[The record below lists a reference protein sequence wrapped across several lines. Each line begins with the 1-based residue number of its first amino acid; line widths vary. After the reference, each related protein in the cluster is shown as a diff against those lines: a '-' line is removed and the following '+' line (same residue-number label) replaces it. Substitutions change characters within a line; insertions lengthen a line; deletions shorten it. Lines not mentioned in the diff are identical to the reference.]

1 MPSRRP
7 PETPPQ
13 RSRAFHRGGEH
24 PAYDNGPVTTDGA
37 THGPTHGTTDGRT
50 PGGATLTRPEGLTG
64 AEVAERVSRGAVN
77 ELTERT
83 SRSIGEIVRANVLT
97 RFNAILGAL
106 FVLVMVTGSFADG
119 LFGIVLVVNSAIGI
133 VQEYLAKRKLDRL
146 ALLNAPTTRVVRDG
160 EVRVVPTTEVV
171 QDDLIELRT
180 GDEVP
185 ADGTLLASAGLELNE
200 ANLTGESD
208 PVPHGEGDD
217 IMSGTSVVAGSGRY
231 HASQVGADAYVNR
244 IAADARKFTRTRS
257 EIQDSIHTLLTYIT
271 WVIVGALPI
280 AIWSQWRT
288 VGDQGWREVVLR
300 SAAGVVGLV
309 PEGLVLLTSVAFLL
323 SAVQLTR
330 RNVLVQQLPA
340 VEGLARVDVVCL
352 DKTGTLTAG
361 EIAFEDAHTLDG
373 QDADEIRC
381 ALGALADD
389 PNANGTLT
397 AVAAVIE
404 APGWERTQTIP
415 FNSSRKWSA
424 ACFAERS
431 TWVLGAP
438 EVLLAA
444 DPQPSPPE
452 VLETIRAR
460 VAALADSGRRVVL
473 LARSE
478 AHLTEATLPADI
490 TPAALVTLT
499 EQVRPDAKATLDY
512 FAEQGVAIKVI
523 SGDNPV
529 TVAAVA
535 RTVGLDVGDPVD
547 ARTLPD
553 DEDALREVLATHT
566 VFGRVTPEQKRA
578 FVHALQADGHVVAM
592 TGDGVNDALALKD
605 ADIGVAM
612 GNGAQATK
620 AVAELVLLDGRF
632 SHLPDVLAEG
642 RRVIGNVERV
652 ANLFLAKNAMSLVAI
667 LAAALI
673 AVPFPFLPRHLTLVS
688 AVTIGIPAFFL
699 ALGPNKRRY
708 LSGFLGR
715 ILRFAVPSGAVAGVA
730 VITSYL
736 LAGSSYGVPPD
747 EFSTRCAVETG
758 AKTVADVE
766 CWQPGSGATIT
777 LLTVFFWI
785 LVVLARPFRLWKAV
799 LVAAMVGL
807 AVTAFVWP
815 FAATFFN
822 LDAPLPLVWQ
832 SLAVGAVGAGLVEVI
847 YRLSPSVRQAHH
859 MRD

>member
-1 MPSRRP
+1 
-7 PETPPQ
+7 
-13 RSRAFHRGGEH
+13 
-24 PAYDNGPVTTDGA
+24 VTT
-37 THGPTHGTTDGRT
+37 HGES
-50 PGGATLTRPEGLTG
+50 TLTRTDGLTG

-77 ELTERT
+77 RLTERT
-83 SRSIGEIVRANVLT
+83 SRSVGEIVRANVLT

-133 VQEYLAKRKLDRL
+133 AQEYLAKRKLDRL

-160 EVRVVPTTEVV
+160 AVQVVATSEVV

-185 ADGTLLASAGLELNE
+185 ADGTLTASAGLELNE

-208 PVPHGEGDD
+208 PVAHDEGDE
-217 IMSGTSVVAGSGRY
+217 IRSGTSVVAGSGRY
-231 HASQVGADAYVNR
+231 HARRVGADAYVNR

-257 EIQDSIHTLLTYIT
+257 EIQESTNTLLTYIT
-271 WVIVGALPI
+271 WVIVAALPI

-288 VGDQGWREVVLR
+288 VGDQGWQQVVIR

-330 RNVLVQQLPA
+330 RQVLVQQLPA

-361 EIAFEDAHTLDG
+361 DITFDDARPLGDH
-373 QDADEIRC
+373 DADEIRS

-397 AVAAVIE
+397 AVAA
-404 APGWERTQTIP
+404 ALGSPGWTRTGTVP
-415 FNSSRKWSA
+415 FSSARKWSA
-424 ACFAERS
+424 ASFEGRS

-444 DPQPSPPE
+444 GPQPPAPQPSAPQPVEAVRADAVRADAVRAE
-452 VLETIRAR
+452 VSE
-460 VAALADSGRRVVL
+460 LADAGRRVVL

-478 AHLTEATLPADI
+478 EPLPSATLNPQLPADLA
-490 TPAALVTLT
+490 PVALVTLT
-499 EQVRPDAKATLDY
+499 EQVRPDASQTLAY
-512 FAEQGVAIKVI
+512 FREQEVAIKVI

-535 RTVGLDVGDPVD
+535 RAVGLDAGEPVD

-553 DEDALREVLATHT
+553 DPEALRAALATHT

-652 ANLFLAKNAMSLVAI
+652 ANLFVAKNAMSLVAI
-667 LAAALI
+667 LAAAVI

-699 ALGPNKRRY
+699 ALGPNRRRY
-708 LSGFLGR
+708 LPGFLRR
-715 ILRFAVPSGAVAGVA
+715 ILRFAVPSGAVAGVV
-730 VITSYL
+730 VIASYL
-736 LAGSSYGVPPD
+736 LAGSSEGVTAD
-747 EFSTRCAVETG
+747 EYATRCAVDTG
-758 AKTVADVE
+758 ATPATVAADVA
-766 CWQPGSGATIT
+766 CWRPGSGATIT

-785 LVVLARPFRLWKAV
+785 LVVLARPFRPWKAV
-799 LVAAMVGL
+799 LVGAMVGL
-807 AVTAFVWP
+807 AVAAFLVP
-815 FAATFFN
+815 PAAHFFN

-832 SLAVGAVGAGLVEVI
+832 SLAAGAVGAVLVEVI
-847 YRLSPSVRQAHH
+847 YRTSPSLQAAHH
-859 MRD
+859 EPD